1 VLISGLFFF
10 LVIMASN
17 LVNVV
22 LVARKSSP
30 VLLGEQTVRA
40 RADLVDFTRLQTES
54 NPAIHNL
61 NIPASLTLTSLMC
74 SRLVLSLH
82 QHNTDVRRSIAG
94 YGNSFVTSNPGPN
107 SVARPSIV
115 SLRTRAR
122 QPSRPGLEEYLAA
135 LGPTEHEHEDDDG
148 ESRDSPTT
156 AVEEGSRESLNDKFR
171 YTVQFDPTVAAD
183 PVSVP
188 PDPTPEVERIDEMI
202 ARRPPTRQGRRES
215 VVSFVSADSI
225 V

>member
-1 VLISGLFFF
+1 
-10 LVIMASN
+10 
-17 LVNVV
+17 
-22 LVARKSSP
+22 
-30 VLLGEQTVRA
+30 
-40 RADLVDFTRLQTES
+40 
-54 NPAIHNL
+54 
-61 NIPASLTLTSLMC
+61 MC

-94 YGNSFVTSNPGPN
+94 YGNSFVTSNPSPN
-107 SVARPSIV
+107 SIARPSVV

-135 LGPTEHEHEDDDG
+135 LGPTEHEQEDNDG

-156 AVEEGSRESLNDKFR
+156 AMEEGSRESLNDKFR
-171 YTVQFDPTVAAD
+171 YTVQLDPTVAAD

-215 VVSFVSADSI
+215 VVSFVSAHSI